1 MSDRLKRARRNA
13 KQKSNRNGRVTAP
26 HRHSLT
32 EKRRGIDIT
41 AKEIFKELKYAAEKS
56 IRDNNDTI
64 PYMSGT
70 MRKKNMLKEL
80 IKRYMDNTII
90 DYELGI
96 IDSVIYEHEM
106 EIFNKMNIYLEYFNI
121 N

>member
-1 MSDRLKRARRNA
+1 
-13 KQKSNRNGRVTAP
+13 
-26 HRHSLT
+26 
-32 EKRRGIDIT
+32 
-41 AKEIFKELKYAAEKS
+41 
-56 IRDNNDTI
+56 
-64 PYMSGT
+64 

-80 IKRYMDNTII
+80 IKRYTDNTII

-106 EIFNKMNIYLEYFNI
+106 EIFNKMNIYLEYFHI